1 MDAGCRIPDMD
12 RMSLLQFRG
21 SVSRFLNPVSGI
33 RYPASGVPHPAKI
46 PIFALIMRYLTRLAR
61 FLFTLY
67 AFIPFTVFLLLIFP
81 LAVVA
86 SFFGKMKGGNFIY
99 SLCHAWSAFVLFML
113 GIRHRT
119 SFEEEPG
126 PGKQFVFVFNHIS
139 FLDIPVMM
147 MALRGRRF
155 RVLGKA
161 EMAKIP
167 IFGFLYRQ
175 AAVLVERD
183 NPTKRAQSVKQ
194 LKSILNKG
202 TSIVIYPEGT
212 FNMTHQPLKE
222 FYDGA
227 FRIAIETQTPIQPVL
242 LLDTYDRMH
251 YNSIFTLNPG
261 RSRGVYIASISTEGM
276 TLDQLPQLKQ
286 KVYEAME
293 EGLVRYKA
301 SWINSNYKL

>member
-1 MDAGCRIPDMD
+1 MISVMIRHLGSCILDHFQLVTNPILSEKPSKTLFSSRIM
-12 RMSLLQFRG
+12 Q
-21 SVSRFLNPVSGI
+21 
-33 RYPASGVPHPAKI
+33 
-46 PIFALIMRYLTRLAR
+46 YLTRFAR
-61 FLFTLY
+61 FLFTIY

-86 SFFGKMKGGNFIY
+86 SFFGKMEGGNFIY
-99 SLCHAWSAFVLFML
+99 QLCHAWAAFVLFML

-119 SFEEEPG
+119 SFEEAPD

-147 MALRGRRF
+147 MALRGRHF

-175 AAVLVERD
+175 TVVLVERD
-183 NPTKRAQSVKQ
+183 NAAKRAKSVKQ
-194 LKSILNKG
+194 LKSIVSKG

-212 FNMTHQPLKE
+212 FNMTRQPLKD

-251 YNSIFTLNPG
+251 YNTIFSLNPG
-261 RSRGVYIASISTEGM
+261 RSRAVYIASIPTEGM
-276 TLDQLPQLKQ
+276 TPDQLPALKQ
-286 KVYEAME
+286 KVYDAME
-293 EGLVRYKA
+293 EGLIRYKA
-301 SWINSNYKL
+301 TWIS

>member
-1 MDAGCRIPDMD
+1 MT
-12 RMSLLQFRG
+12 
-21 SVSRFLNPVSGI
+21 RF
-33 RYPASGVPHPAKI
+33 
-46 PIFALIMRYLTRLAR
+46 AR

-81 LAVVA
+81 LAVIA

-99 SLCHAWSAFVLFML
+99 RLCHAWAAFVLFML

-119 SFEEEPG
+119 TYESTPDPEE
-126 PGKQFVFVFNHIS
+126 QYVFVFNHIS

-147 MALRGRRF
+147 KALRGRHF

-175 AAVLVERD
+175 TVVLVERD
-183 NPTKRAQSVKQ
+183 NAANRARSVKQ
-194 LKSILNKG
+194 LKSIVNKG
-202 TSIVIYPEGT
+202 TSIVIFPEGT
-212 FNMTHQPLKE
+212 FNMTHQPLKD

-227 FRIAIETQTPIQPVL
+227 FRIAIETQTPIQPIL

-251 YNSIFTLNPG
+251 YNSIFSLNPG
-261 RSRGVYIASISTEGM
+261 RSRAVYINAIPTEGM
-276 TLDQLPQLKQ
+276 TLDQLPLLKQ
-286 KVYEAME
+286 QVYDAMAD
-293 EGLVRYKA
+293 GLLRYHA
-301 SWINSNYKL
+301 SWIS